1 MAKRRRPAPSRQ
13 APASPAPLA
22 FRLNAPTQVLFL
34 VSLAIAVFAVVAELA
49 RIPNVSPYSF
59 WIGIL
64 SFVVLALGC
73 VLKGL

>member
-1 MAKRRRPAPSRQ
+1 MAKRRRSS
-13 APASPAPLA
+13 SPPRRSSSSSAAA
-22 FRLNAPTQVLFL
+22 FRLNAPTEVLFI
-34 VSLAIAVFAVVAELA
+34 VSIAIAAFAVIAELV
-49 RIPNVSPYSF
+49 RIPNVSAYSF